1 MSLPDAAWIRAHIPH
16 QGRMCLLDR
25 VLDWDEQHIRCQALM
40 PTLADHPLR
49 EDGVLSSLTGIE
61 YAAQA
66 MAVHGALRASGGPVT
81 GPHPGMLISARDV
94 RCHVARLDNIAM
106 ELLVCATCHA
116 ADANL
121 LRYTFQLRAE
131 ERVLIEGQATVML
144 DVHAPNV
151 QGPGLT
157 ASIPDAW
164 TTS

>member
-66 MAVHGALRASGGPVT
+66 MAVHGALLHGHDLP
-81 GPHPGMLISARDV
+81 MARHGLLTAV
-94 RCHVARLDNIAM
+94 HQVQWQVPNFLDNHFP
-106 ELLVCATCHA
+106 LVIEARQLAGTSQASRYAFQVTTGSA
-116 ADANL
+116 AL
-121 LRYTFQLRAE
+121 
-131 ERVLIEGQATVML
+131 VSGQASL
-144 DVHAPNV
+144 FF
-151 QGPGLT
+151 T
-157 ASIPDAW
+157 ATREPLVRDA
-164 TTS
+164 